1 LAAHPLQDGSGHR
14 DALWTIMPKSMNDST
29 RPRALWRPAKHEKW
43 LMNIAVVDNGAN
55 DDAAAAAAILA

>member
-14 DALWTIMPKSMNDST
+14 DALWT
-29 RPRALWRPAKHEKW
+29 
-43 LMNIAVVDNGAN
+43 VVDNGAN